1 MLKGSELPCP
11 LHSLG
16 WACMGRAARAPTHGA
31 VHGEGKRQA
40 GGKKRGDQT
49 AVDSW
54 LTATV
59 ETSLQLL
66 GLPIAPAALLGL

>member
-1 MLKGSELPCP
+1 
-11 LHSLG
+11 
-16 WACMGRAARAPTHGA
+16 MGRGRDKQ
-31 VHGEGKRQA
+31 GERREGTKR
-40 GGKKRGDQT
+40 